1 MVEKSKVL
9 LVGEGMR
16 GTERLTEYLVARG
29 SELQF
34 ASSIDDA
41 LARIDREAF
50 DLVLC
55 EFKTA
60 SGKTSRL
67 ISALSGSRCSAYFS
81 LPVEYGCWW
90 IPAVVRGECC
100 LGAAALSSE
109 QAAKRIGETILRLPV
124 RARRTEVAS
133 AVA

>member
-1 MVEKSKVL
+1 MVTRSKVL

-16 GTERLTEYLVARG
+16 NTERLTGYLVARG

-34 ASSIDDA
+34 ASSVEDA
-41 LARIDREAF
+41 LARIAREPF

-55 EFKTA
+55 EFKAA

-67 ISALSGSRCSAYFS
+67 ISALSGSCCSAYFS

-90 IPAVVRGECC
+90 IPAAVRGECC

-109 QAAKRIGETILRLPV
+109 QAAKRIEETILRLPV
-124 RARRTEVAS
+124 RTRRTEVAS

>member
-1 MVEKSKVL
+1 MVGTSKVL

-16 GTERLTEYLVARG
+16 NTERLTEYLAAKG
-29 SELQF
+29 CELQF
-34 ASSIDDA
+34 APSMDEA
-41 LARIDREAF
+41 LARIAREPV

-90 IPAVVRGECC
+90 IPGAIQGKGC

-109 QAAKRIGETILRLPV
+109 QAAKRFEETILRPPV
-124 RARRTEVAS
+124 RAHRSEVVGA
-133 AVA
+133 AA